1 MGFGRLVKMSNTGA
15 VKEADAPTGAC
26 VWVCVLGGALQ
37 KRCGL
42 RASCYKRK
50 ALRAGFGAVLGSGL
64 K

>member
-1 MGFGRLVKMSNTGA
+1 MSNTGA

-50 ALRAGFGAVLGSGL
+50 ALRAGFGAVGVWLEVATRGGTLS
-64 K
+64 

>member
-1 MGFGRLVKMSNTGA
+1 MSNTGA